1 MQRKLICSD
10 LDGTL
15 LGSDR
20 KVSLLNMEVIK
31 ELMKRGHIFT
41 VATGRIF
48 QSAKYISSNFGDN
61 VPLIASNGSV
71 YDTGDGKLHK
81 NHFDEDLSAEMF
93 RMAKSFGVTLSY
105 FTHDTVF
112 SNTISGALITKL
124 IYNKGV
130 PKNYRVRTLLAANE
144 SIIRKNSDSIVNGI
158 VVSKNNPGKLSAMRA
173 ELEKLSGVTIQ
184 SSGRDNIELI
194 PGNVDKSYAV
204 KALAEHYGIARQDVI
219 CFGDGENDITM
230 LKYAGLGF
238 AMANASDSVKK
249 SADSIAP
256 PNHESGIGLKLMEL
270 FGMEEMAV

>member
-20 KVSLLNMEVIK
+20 KVSELNIEVIM
-31 ELMKRGHIFT
+31 ELKKRGHIFT

-48 QSAKYISSNFGDN
+48 QSAKYISGNFGDN

-81 NHFDEDLSAEMF
+81 SHFDEDLAAEMF
-93 RMAKSFGVTLSY
+93 RMAKDFGVTLSY
-105 FTHDTVF
+105 FTHDTVY
-112 SNTISGALITKL
+112 SSTISGTLVTKL
-124 IYNKGV
+124 IYNRGV
-130 PKNYRVRTLLAANE
+130 PRDYRVRTHLAAND
-144 SIIRKNSDSIVNGI
+144 SVIRKNSDSIVNGI
-158 VVSKNNPGKLSAMRA
+158 VVSKNNPGRLTAMRN

-204 KALAEHYGIARQDVI
+204 KALAEHFGIHQKDVI
-219 CFGDGENDITM
+219 CFGDGENDVTM
-230 LKYAGLGF
+230 LRYAGLGF
-238 AMANASDSVKK
+238 AMENASDLVKNA
-249 SADSIAP
+249 ADGIAP

-270 FGMEEMAV
+270 FGMEEKAV

>member
-1 MQRKLICSD
+1 MKRKLICSD

-20 KVSLLNMEVIK
+20 KVSDLNIEVIR

-48 QSAKYISSNFGDN
+48 QSAKYISSNFGEG
-61 VPLIASNGSV
+61 VPLIASNGSI

-81 NHFDEDLSAEMF
+81 SHFDEDLAAEMF
-93 RMAKSFGVTLSY
+93 KIAKSFGVTLSY

-112 SNTISGALITKL
+112 SSTISGALITKL

-130 PKNYRVRTLLAANE
+130 PKEYRVKTLLAAT
-144 SIIRKNSDSIVNGI
+144 SVIRKNSDSIVNGI
-158 VVSKNNPGKLSAMRA
+158 IVSRNNPEKIAVVRK

-184 SSGRDNIELI
+184 SSGKDNIELI
-194 PGNVDKSYAV
+194 PGNVDKSFAV
-204 KALAEHYGIARQDVI
+204 KALAKHYGIERQDVI

-230 LKYAGLGF
+230 LKYAGQGF
-238 AMANASDSVKK
+238 AMANASDSVRK
-249 SADSIAP
+249 SADGIAP
-256 PNHESGIGLKLMEL
+256 PNHESGIGLKLIEL
-270 FGMEEMAV
+270 FGMEEKAV

>member
-1 MQRKLICSD
+1 
-10 LDGTL
+10 
-15 LGSDR
+15 
-20 KVSLLNMEVIK
+20 MEVIK

-48 QSAKYISSNFGDN
+48 QSAKYISGNFGDN

-81 NHFDEDLSAEMF
+81 SHFDEDLAAEMF
-93 RMAKSFGVTLSY
+93 RMAKDFGVTLSY

-112 SNTISGALITKL
+112 SSTISGALITKL

-130 PKNYRVRTLLAANE
+130 PREYRVRTLLAANE
-144 SIIRKNSDSIVNGI
+144 SVIRKNSDSIVNGI
-158 VVSKNNPGKLSAMRA
+158 VVSKNNPGRLTAMRN

-194 PGNVDKSYAV
+194 PGKVDKSYAV
-204 KALAEHYGIARQDVI
+204 KALAEHFSIHQKDVI
-219 CFGDGENDITM
+219 CFGDGENDVTM
-230 LKYAGLGF
+230 LRYAGLGF
-238 AMANASDSVKK
+238 AMENASDLVKNA
-249 SADSIAP
+249 ADGIAP

-270 FGMEEMAV
+270 FGMEEKAV